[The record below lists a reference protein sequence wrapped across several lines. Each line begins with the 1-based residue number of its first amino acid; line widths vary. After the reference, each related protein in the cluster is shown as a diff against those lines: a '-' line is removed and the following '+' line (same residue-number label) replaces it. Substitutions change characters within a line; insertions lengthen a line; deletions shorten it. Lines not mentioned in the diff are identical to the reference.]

1 MGSSLMEGKVVMITG
16 ATSGIGRVTAKTLAG
31 MGADMVVLG
40 RDAQKG
46 KRLMAEISDTTGG
59 KDAEYI
65 LCDLASLENVRKAAT
80 EFLSRFDRLDV
91 LIANAGGINGKRMT
105 TKDGFEY
112 TFGVN
117 HLAHFLLTNLLLE
130 SLKASA
136 PARVVVTSSSAHAL
150 GHIEFDDLMSE
161 RRYRALKAY
170 SQSKLANAL
179 FTFELSRRLQG
190 TGVSAN
196 CFHPGVTRSNFVRN
210 MGGVASVMAPIVG
223 AFMQSSEKGARTQ
236 IYLASSLEVE
246 GLTGK
251 YFVRSRLEPSSKESN
266 DIESA
271 KRLWETS
278 EELTRPWL
286 EG

>member
-1 MGSSLMEGKVVMITG
+1 
-16 ATSGIGRVTAKTLAG
+16 
-31 MGADMVVLG
+31 
-40 RDAQKG
+40 
-46 KRLMAEISDTTGG
+46 
-59 KDAEYI
+59 
-65 LCDLASLENVRKAAT
+65 
-80 EFLSRFDRLDV
+80 
-91 LIANAGGINGKRMT
+91 
-105 TKDGFEY
+105 
-112 TFGVN
+112 
-117 HLAHFLLTNLLLE
+117 
-130 SLKASA
+130 
-136 PARVVVTSSSAHAL
+136 
-150 GHIEFDDLMSE
+150 
-161 RRYRALKAY
+161 
-170 SQSKLANAL
+170 
-179 FTFELSRRLQG
+179 
-190 TGVSAN
+190 
-196 CFHPGVTRSNFVRN
+196 